1 MDRNK
6 NGGGILIYVREDIP
20 SKELTTHFFPD
31 DIEGIFI
38 EINLRKTKWLI
49 FGSYHPPSQSDSYYF
64 NCLGNALD
72 TYNKYYDRFLL
83 IGDFNAED
91 SETCLSEFL
100 YQYEAK
106 NIVKDKTCFKNPENA
121 SCIDLFLTNSPSSFQ
136 NTMAISTGLSDFHK
150 MILTVCKCTFVKAA
164 PKVIRYRD
172 YKKFNEEHFRTE
184 LKNSLRSTEIFEYT
198 PFENIFLSVL
208 EKHAPLKEK
217 TVRANHA
224 PYMTKVLRKAI
235 MRRSAP
241 ENKYYKVSSAENRIT
256 LIDDNKNIV
265 SDDQNVSE
273 TLNNFFKSAV
283 DSLEIDEN
291 KFLLENTDDL
301 INPIDIYSFKEI

>member
-1 MDRNK
+1 MRLTTSHCQGTEPASLHHCITSLLVIIIIIQGKVDILVITETKLDASFPNIQFLIEGYSPPYRMDRNK

-217 TVRANHA
+217 
-224 PYMTKVLRKAI
+224 KQFELI
-235 MRRSAP
+235 ML
-241 ENKYYKVSSAENRIT
+241 
-256 LIDDNKNIV
+256 LI
-265 SDDQNVSE
+265 
-273 TLNNFFKSAV
+273 
-283 DSLEIDEN
+283 
-291 KFLLENTDDL
+291 
-301 INPIDIYSFKEI
+301 